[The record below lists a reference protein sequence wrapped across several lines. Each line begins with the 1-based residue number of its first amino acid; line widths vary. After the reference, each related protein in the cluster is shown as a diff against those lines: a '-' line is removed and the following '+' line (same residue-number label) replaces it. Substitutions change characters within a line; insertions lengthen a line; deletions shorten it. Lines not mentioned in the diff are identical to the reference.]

1 MIFYTYKSFLFRKNF
16 IFSWSHFTQRRKGN
30 FSQVLGNIKKCSDR
44 NMYHILQQAP
54 IRQTI
59 KSSLKLSKH
68 SQVQLL
74 HYSASAVQNSYNSM
88 RIIRPFL
95 DKLRLWQKMLNNLL
109 RKAFKK
115 RNRCHSIPAQVILSI
130 SYYTKFSRIIF
141 FFCTF
146 LCF

>member
-1 MIFYTYKSFLFRKNF
+1 MLITCVKQTLRIFL
-16 IFSWSHFTQRRKGN
+16 HFNVKG
-30 FSQVLGNIKKCSDR
+30 
-44 NMYHILQQAP
+44 
-54 IRQTI
+54 
-59 KSSLKLSKH
+59 
-68 SQVQLL
+68 
-74 HYSASAVQNSYNSM
+74 M

-109 RKAFKK
+109 RKAFKKK

-146 LCF
+146 FLISSNIFYHNFKLYFMRENLLQRIFFPVFCRIWDIFIRNFLKLWIKKKGIDSKKSQ

>member
-1 MIFYTYKSFLFRKNF
+1 M
-16 IFSWSHFTQRRKGN
+16 
-30 FSQVLGNIKKCSDR
+30 
-44 NMYHILQQAP
+44 
-54 IRQTI
+54 
-59 KSSLKLSKH
+59 SKH
-68 SQVQLL
+68 SQVQPL

-146 LCF
+146 FLISSNIFYHNFKLYFMRENLLQRIFFPVFCRIWDIFIRNFLKLWIKKKGIDSKKSQ